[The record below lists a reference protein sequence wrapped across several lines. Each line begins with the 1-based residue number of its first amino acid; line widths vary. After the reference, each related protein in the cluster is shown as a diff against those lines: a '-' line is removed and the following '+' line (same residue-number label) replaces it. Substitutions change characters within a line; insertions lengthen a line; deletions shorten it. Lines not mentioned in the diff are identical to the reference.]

1 MKLDFGIFLV
11 FIVSFFVGSV
21 IDFFFEVIFIFIGVV
36 VRGVNVGLIV
46 GFRYFC
52 IFINVC

>member
-11 FIVSFFVGSV
+11 FIVSFFVGLV